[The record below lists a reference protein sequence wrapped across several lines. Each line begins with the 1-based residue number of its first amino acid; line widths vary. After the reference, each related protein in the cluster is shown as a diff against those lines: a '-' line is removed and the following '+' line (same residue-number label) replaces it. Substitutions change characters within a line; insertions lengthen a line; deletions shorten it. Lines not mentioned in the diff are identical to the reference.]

1 MKHNLKIV
9 ILSYIILKMKFST
22 LALTAV
28 TYLNSASGEFFLK
41 ENFNDDVR
49 FDVKNV
55 SSQ

>member
-1 MKHNLKIV
+1 
-9 ILSYIILKMKFST
+9 MKFST